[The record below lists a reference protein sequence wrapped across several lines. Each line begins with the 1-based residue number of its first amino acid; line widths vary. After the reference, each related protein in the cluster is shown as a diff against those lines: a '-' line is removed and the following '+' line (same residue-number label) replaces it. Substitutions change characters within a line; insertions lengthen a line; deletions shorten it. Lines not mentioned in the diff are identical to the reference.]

1 MAVPAW
7 SSCEGIKL
15 KRNSGCWEKRNSYSC
30 CTAEGTAYT
39 WHLRLYLQCY
49 YLCDW
54 IELKHYNLHEFW
66 GNTLTLE
73 TEERHHVPKI
83 KKPQPGLC
91 FPDRGSRKSK
101 GQRQPRVQCVQEP
114 SLSTRRAVQ
123 KLLDDGCGAGEV
135 GWGFGSQAR
144 EVRIGKWPGKSM
156 MTLESAW

>member
-1 MAVPAW
+1 MAVSAW

-15 KRNSGCWEKRNSYSC
+15 KRNSGCWENRNSYFC

-49 YLCDW
+49 HLCDW
-54 IELKHYNLHEFW
+54 IELKHYNLHEFG

-91 FPDRGSRKSK
+91 FPDRGSRISTFWMHLDSNSSLCLTALRLTPGKRSGWKSEYRLPK
-101 GQRQPRVQCVQEP
+101 
-114 SLSTRRAVQ
+114 RAVPENELELTL
-123 KLLDDGCGAGEV
+123 KL
-135 GWGFGSQAR
+135 
-144 EVRIGKWPGKSM
+144 
-156 MTLESAW
+156 TLHVPYIRTS

>member
-91 FPDRGSRKSK
+91 FPDRGSRISTFWMHLDSNS
-101 GQRQPRVQCVQEP
+101 
-114 SLSTRRAVQ
+114 SLCLTALHLTPGKRSRWESEYSLPKRAVL
-123 KLLDDGCGAGEV
+123 KMNWNSL
-135 GWGFGSQAR
+135 WS
-144 EVRIGKWPGKSM
+144 
-156 MTLESAW
+156 